1 MGNSIWIYKSHC
13 YFTRFFFLLS
23 KFECWNGK
31 LENIIIIA
39 EFEIGLQKCVRP
51 IVQHLLSMRW
61 KCSQLATLNVRVCH
75 PQNIKQD
82 NFFSHTNYSIR
93 NEKVS
98 ECFSKDLGFSEKVK
112 ILPGRLNSC
121 SKIAVSV
128 CCDHVVPI
136 TTINSNTQSWLVAKS
151 EQSTKLA

>member
-1 MGNSIWIYKSHC
+1 MWEIVFEYVNPIAIS
-13 YFTRFFFLLS
+13 RDFFLTF
-23 KFECWNGK
+23 KIWM
-31 LENIIIIA
+31 LERKTKKYYHNSRIW
-39 EFEIGLQKCVRP
+39 IGLQKCVRP

-112 ILPGRLNSC
+112 ILPGRLNFC
-121 SKIAVSV
+121 SQIAVSV

-136 TTINSNTQSWLVAKS
+136 TTIQ
-151 EQSTKLA
+151 